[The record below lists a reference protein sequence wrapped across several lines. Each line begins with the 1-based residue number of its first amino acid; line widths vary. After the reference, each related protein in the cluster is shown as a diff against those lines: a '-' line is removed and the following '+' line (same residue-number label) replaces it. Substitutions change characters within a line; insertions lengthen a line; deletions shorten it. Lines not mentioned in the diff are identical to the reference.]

1 MDMNKIVT
9 IIKKEWAE
17 VFKNRMVLFSV
28 IFLPLMLTAIPLVIL
43 FTMRGDSA
51 AMQSA
56 DMPGQVEA
64 FCSPELD
71 GGECFQVYMV
81 SQFMMMFMIL
91 PLAIPSSISAYSIVG
106 EKTSRTLE
114 PLLATPITTLELLA
128 AKSLAALV
136 PAILAT
142 FAAFGIFALG
152 ARLMISNPEMLSAIL
167 DARWL
172 VAVFLVGPLLALVS
186 VNFSVIVSS
195 RVTDPRVAE
204 QLTALLIVPLL
215 AIFFGQ
221 MAGLFVLNRQL
232 ILIGAAFL
240 LLIDV
245 ILVFLS
251 TQIFERETILTRWK

>member
-1 MDMNKIVT
+1 MNKIVT

-28 IFLPLMLTAIPLVIL
+28 VFLPLLLTAIPLVIL
-43 FTMRGDSA
+43 FTLRGESG
-51 AMQSA
+51 AMQST
-56 DMPGQVEA
+56 DLPEQVGA
-64 FCSPELD
+64 FCPPELD

-81 SQFMMMFMIL
+81 SQFMLMFMIL

-128 AKSLAALV
+128 AKGLAALG

-142 FAAFGIFALG
+142 YAAFGIFALG
-152 ARLMISNPEMLSAIL
+152 ARLLIRNPEMLGAIL
-167 DARWL
+167 DIRWL

-186 VNFSVIVSS
+186 VNFSVIISS

-221 MAGLFVLNRQL
+221 MAGLFVLNREL
-232 ILIGAAFL
+232 ILLGALFL
-240 LLIDV
+240 LLVDA
-245 ILVFLS
+245 ILIFLS
-251 TQIFERETILTRWK
+251 TQLFERETILTRWK

>member
-1 MDMNKIVT
+1 MDKIITVL
-9 IIKKEWAE
+9 KKEWAE

-28 IFLPLMLTAIPLVIL
+28 VFLPLLLTAIPLVIL

-56 DMPGQVEA
+56 DMPEQVNA
-64 FCSPELD
+64 FCPPDLS

-81 SQFMMMFMIL
+81 SQFMLMFMIL

-114 PLLATPITTLELLA
+114 PLLATPITTLELLV
-128 AKSLAALV
+128 AKGLAALL
-136 PAILAT
+136 PAMLAT
-142 FAAFGIFALG
+142 YAAFGIFALG
-152 ARLMISNPEMLSAIL
+152 ARIMISNSAMYAAVVDI
-167 DARWL
+167 RWL
-172 VAVFLVGPLLALVS
+172 AAVFLVGPLLALVS

-195 RVTDPRVAE
+195 RVNDPRVAE

-221 MAGLFVLNRQL
+221 MAGLFVLNRNL

-240 LLIDV
+240 LLIDA
-245 ILVFLS
+245 ILIFLS

>member
-1 MDMNKIVT
+1 MNKIIT
-9 IIKKEWAE
+9 IVQKEWAE

-43 FTMRGDSA
+43 FTMRGDNA

-56 DMPGQVEA
+56 EMPEQVNA
-64 FCSPELD
+64 FCPPELD

-81 SQFMMMFMIL
+81 SQFMLMFMIL
-91 PLAIPSSISAYSIVG
+91 PLTIPSSISAYSIVG

-128 AKSLAALV
+128 AKGLAALL
-136 PAILAT
+136 PAMLAT
-142 FAAFGIFALG
+142 YAAFGIFALG
-152 ARLMISNPEMLSAIL
+152 ARILISNPTMYLAIV
-167 DARWL
+167 DIRWL
-172 VAVFLVGPLLALVS
+172 AAVFLVGPLLALVS

-195 RVTDPRVAE
+195 RVNDPRVAE

-215 AIFFGQ
+215 LIFFGQ
-221 MAGLFVLNRQL
+221 MAGLFVLNRDL

-240 LLIDV
+240 FLIDV
-245 ILVFLS
+245 ILIFLS

>member
-1 MDMNKIVT
+1 MNKIIT
-9 IIKKEWAE
+9 ILKKEWAE

-51 AMQSA
+51 VMQA
-56 DMPGQVEA
+56 AEMPEQVTA
-64 FCSPELD
+64 LCPPELG

-81 SQFMMMFMIL
+81 SQFMLMFMIL
-91 PLAIPSSISAYSIVG
+91 PLIIPSSISAYSIVG

-128 AKSLAALV
+128 AKGLAALL
-136 PAILAT
+136 PAMLAT
-142 FAAFGIFALG
+142 YAAFGIFALG
-152 ARLMISNPEMLSAIL
+152 ARLLISSPVMYSAIL
-167 DARWL
+167 DIRWL
-172 VAVFLVGPLLALVS
+172 AAVFLVGPLLALVS
-186 VNFSVIVSS
+186 VNFSVIISS
-195 RVTDPRVAE
+195 RVNDPRVAE

-221 MAGLFVLNRQL
+221 MAGLFVLNRDL

-240 LLIDV
+240 LLIDA
-245 ILVFLS
+245 ILIFLS

>member
-1 MDMNKIVT
+1 MNKIVT

-28 IFLPLMLTAIPLVIL
+28 VFLPLVLTAIPLVIL
-43 FTMRGDSA
+43 FTLRGDSA
-51 AMQSA
+51 AMQST
-56 DMPGQVEA
+56 DLPEQVGA
-64 FCSPELD
+64 FCPPDLA

-81 SQFMMMFMIL
+81 SQFMLMFMIL

-128 AKSLAALV
+128 AKGLAALL

-142 FAAFGIFALG
+142 YAAFGLFALG
-152 ARLMISNPEMLSAIL
+152 ARLMITNPAMLSAML
-167 DARWL
+167 DVRWL
-172 VAVFLVGPLLALVS
+172 AAVFLVGPLLALVS
-186 VNFSVIVSS
+186 VNFSVIISS
-195 RVTDPRVAE
+195 RVNDPRVAE
-204 QLTALLIVPLL
+204 QVTALLIVPLL
-215 AIFFGQ
+215 AVFFGQ
-221 MAGLFVLNRQL
+221 MAGLFVLNRNL
-232 ILIGAAFL
+232 ILIGALFL

-245 ILVFLS
+245 ILIFLS